1 MSSARELLEG
11 LVAKACEDGAEAA
24 PQTLLDALGLVS
36 DAVAAISDHDRCN
49 DLFVIAFECLPRIHE
64 NGYGPPLSP
73 QQREIWIETLR
84 WLLRELRAWKRSDD
98 TGHRKLISLLMVAQV
113 AGPRSILWPL
123 LPDDIGGNRE
133 FIAAL
138 EAAVRSSTVAFAAR
152 GQQPAPIWEREAVA
166 VLSKADLEEDWVKIE
181 YLWPK
186 FAAAIVPDT
195 FLAIAANGLARFRFD
210 RLVAACSGLKQ
221 SPAAMMLANALPLET
236 RLCVAAASRNPHVQ
250 FCFVLSSVLECP
262 RRERLPQAA
271 QHALTEVLR
280 LVAADDLRWQS
291 WMKAFNRYPV
301 RYPAFHAPLGRA
313 LASLHEAALRTYVD
327 AIELSVGQAAGR
339 SQVAECLE
347 AFRVNAQDNQ
357 RQKLWEFAHQQWKA
371 WDFEAGNAD
380 RALFHIGWSELD
392 YAIVG
397 FAIECMT
404 APQREAMIAEI
415 VAKLSTV
422 PNAWHA
428 SKADMLSS
436 WYRVLSEL
444 QPYAHAARAAS
455 AEENW
460 LATTGHYLPDGVNN
474 FYYGIIFGTWRRD
487 EGVE

>member
-1 MSSARELLEG
+1 M
-11 LVAKACEDGAEAA
+11 
-24 PQTLLDALGLVS
+24 S
-36 DAVAAISDHDRCN
+36 DAIAAISDHDLCN
-49 DLFVIAFECLPRIHE
+49 DLFEILFECLPRIHE
-64 NGYGPPLSP
+64 IEYGPPLSP
-73 QQREIWIETLR
+73 QQRKRWIETLR
-84 WLLRELRAWKRSDD
+84 WFLRELRAWKRSDD
-98 TGHRKLISLLMVAQV
+98 PGHRKLIALLMVGQA
-113 AGPRSILWPL
+113 AGPESILWPL
-123 LPDDIGGNRE
+123 LPDDIGANCE
-133 FIAAL
+133 LIAAL
-138 EAAVRSSTVAFAAR
+138 EAAVRSSTVVFAAR
-152 GQQPAPIWEREAVA
+152 GQQPAPIWEREAVTA
-166 VLSKADLEEDWVKIE
+166 LSKADLEEDWVEIE
-181 YLWPK
+181 RLWPK
-186 FAAAIVPDT
+186 FAAVIVPDT

-221 SPAAMMLANALPLET
+221 TPAAIVLANALPLET
-236 RLCVAAASRNPHVQ
+236 RLRVAAASRNPHVQ
-250 FCFVLSSVLECP
+250 FCFVLPSMLECP

-339 SQVAECLE
+339 SQVDECLE

-357 RQKLWEFAHQQWKA
+357 RQKLWELAHQKWRA

-397 FAIECMT
+397 FAIECMS
-404 APQREAMIAEI
+404 ALQREAMITEI

-428 SKADMLSS
+428 SKADMFSS
-436 WYRVLSEL
+436 WYRALSEL
-444 QPYAHAARAAS
+444 QSYAHARHVAS
-455 AEENW
+455 AGGSW
-460 LATTGHYLPDGVNN
+460 LATTEHYLPDGV
-474 FYYGIIFGTWRRD
+474 IIFGAWRRD